1 MSNWQAGFRKQC
13 LKRGGLY
20 NPLGPE
26 PSVPSQNPTPEPE
39 EQKEEEVPVKLNG
52 GTDSPAAS
60 PGATEAV
67 EQAQSPR
74 EEDHTSETLERS
86 EEKKDDDRHA
96 EDSVKAESKE
106 LQNDTQTLAP
116 SREWAEL
123 DMKEKLEALHTLTEW
138 QFDNPHRL
146 RQQMK
151 DDGDHGLWVC
161 INCSALKQS
170 VYDLPSPAYRT
181 HRL

>member
-1 MSNWQAGFRKQC
+1 M
-13 LKRGGLY
+13 KRGGLY

-26 PSVPSQNPTPEPE
+26 PSVHSQNPTPEPE
-39 EQKEEEVPVKLNG
+39 EHKEEEAPVKLNG
-52 GTDSPAAS
+52 GLDSPAAS
-60 PGATEAV
+60 SRATEAV
-67 EQAQSPR
+67 EQAQSPK

-86 EEKKDDDRHA
+86 EEKKDGDRDA
-96 EDSVKAESKE
+96 EDNVNAEPKE

-123 DMKEKLEALHTLTEW
+123 DMKEKLEALHMLTEW

-161 INCSALKQS
+161 IGCSALRNSCLSPTISS
-170 VYDLPSPAYRT
+170 V
-181 HRL
+181 